1 MANAGAAFSGKA
13 ADRLRDSTL
22 VAKLS
27 LTMGALLLTLAAVIG
42 VTMVYTRDSIAHHT
56 RELVDARRVK
66 EMAILSLALLRSQDD
81 MSKSM
86 LLDPDRMDSLGVAK
100 VEAYDQASALLKR
113 MDSVSRSAELKR
125 LTSELRRV
133 DEERLRALD
142 TRILELTGEGNATAA
157 TRLYFSEYEPVRSEY
172 EKLVEQLGT
181 VAEADAERAASWVRR
196 ANGR

>member
-81 MSKSM
+81 MSKAM

-100 VEAYDQASALLKR
+100 AEAYDESTRLLKR
-113 MDSVSRSAELKR
+113 MDSLSSSADLKR
-125 LTSELRRV
+125 LT
-133 DEERLRALD
+133 
-142 TRILELTGEGNATAA
+142 
-157 TRLYFSEYEPVRSEY
+157 
-172 EKLVEQLGT
+172 
-181 VAEADAERAASWVRR
+181 
-196 ANGR
+196 